1 MDNESLRPSFH
12 GIKLPSR
19 VVLRP
24 TKKEVKEPE
33 TMVSTE
39 NPAPSTP
46 SPRGH
51 A

>member
-1 MDNESLRPSFH
+1 MDNESLRPSLN
-12 GIKLPSR
+12 GISFSGHVK
-19 VVLRP
+19 LRP

-33 TMVSTE
+33 TKVSTE
-39 NPAPSTP
+39 KPAPSTP